1 MCHNEIN
8 HKINVCFS
16 RYSSKILFIISKK
29 SFLHFKDYESMIKVN
44 QRCEQLSEI
53 APKINNHM
61 MISYLTAFARSR

>member
-1 MCHNEIN
+1 
-8 HKINVCFS
+8 
-16 RYSSKILFIISKK
+16 
-29 SFLHFKDYESMIKVN
+29 MIKVN